1 VVAQATPTVDDARGE
16 DEPGPT
22 HPYVEALTGLPGVEH
37 IAVVDVSGRH
47 VLGEWGGPPGSA
59 DALLDRA
66 REAADPSRTGR
77 RELEDVVTTTPSA
90 IHLSR
95 LVLAGP
101 GHPQSV
107 WVALR
112 ISRSQGSLPWSRAAL
127 AGLDGP
133 MGSPLAPR
141 IPTPREAPPASGEPA
156 PTFVPPPPVPAPVL
170 VAPTVGPVV
179 PAAPKGRVALTA
191 RIATAPLPAV
201 DPGADTAETTE
212 TAIALPD
219 APAVDGPGTTGP
231 ATAVTH
237 ELVRPVLA
245 PAAPTSAAPTS
256 AAPTS
261 AAPTS
266 AAPTS
271 AAPASAGPTSG
282 TSAPAA
288 PAPTTPA
295 PEPPPAPAPAPAVP
309 VADPGRR
316 SSFAPVM
323 VVLPPPSPVPEDGRT
338 EEPAPMPYPV
348 IFAPDPTAD
357 EVDGDGSDDGS
368 EPVDAPVSEDAD
380 PPEAAP
386 APATPDEDPA
396 PAVDDEPRV
405 ARRLIHGFRRR
416 A

>member
-1 VVAQATPTVDDARGE
+1 M
-16 DEPGPT
+16 
-22 HPYVEALTGLPGVEH
+22 
-37 IAVVDVSGRH
+37 VDVSGRH

-59 DALLDRA
+59 GALLDRA

-112 ISRSQGSLPWSRAAL
+112 ISRAQGSLPWSRGAL

-133 MGSPLAPR
+133 MGASHAPR
-141 IPTPREAPPASGEPA
+141 IPAPREAPVASGEPA
-156 PTFVPPPPVPAPVL
+156 PTFVPPPPVPAPVVAAPP
-170 VAPTVGPVV
+170 VAPVAPAA

-219 APAVDGPGTTGP
+219 APATDGPETAGP
-231 ATAVTH
+231 AAAVTH
-237 ELVRPVLA
+237 ELARPVLA
-245 PAAPTSAAPTS
+245 PA
-256 AAPTS
+256 
-261 AAPTS
+261 
-266 AAPTS
+266 
-271 AAPASAGPTSG
+271 
-282 TSAPAA
+282 
-288 PAPTTPA
+288 
-295 PEPPPAPAPAPAVP
+295 PPADTVVPA
-309 VADPGRR
+309 ADPGRR

-348 IFAPDPTAD
+348 IFAPDPTA
-357 EVDGDGSDDGS
+357 EEADGDGSGNDGP

-380 PPEAAP
+380 PPDAAPTPTTPEEDAAP
-386 APATPDEDPA
+386 AA
-396 PAVDDEPRV
+396 DDEPRV